1 MVVLIGRMAVVIMV
15 VVVVVVK
22 LVVSI
27 KPPTTTNTTGQN
39 KKNCTSQHNEIM
51 EGLSSQG
58 HSNNYLYDLY
68 HPTKIVEVVVVVVT
82 TLIGGAMILSL
93 WKYNI
98 CGRVAQLCYGWLLA
112 LVYLFP
118 VAIICSRHS

>member
-1 MVVLIGRMAVVIMV
+1 MLIGVMAVEIMV

-39 KKNCTSQHNEIM
+39 KKKNYTSQHNEIM
-51 EGLSSQG
+51 EGVSSQG

-82 TLIGGAMILSL
+82 TSIGGAMILSL
-93 WKYNI
+93 WKYI
-98 CGRVAQLCYGWLLA
+98 
-112 LVYLFP
+112 
-118 VAIICSRHS
+118 

>member
-1 MVVLIGRMAVVIMV
+1 
-15 VVVVVVK
+15 
-22 LVVSI
+22 
-27 KPPTTTNTTGQN
+27 
-39 KKNCTSQHNEIM
+39 M

-68 HPTKIVEVVVVVVT
+68 HSTKKVEVVVVVVT

-93 WKYNI
+93 WKYNLW
-98 CGRVAQLCYGWLLA
+98 GRVTRLCYGWLLA

-118 VAIICSRHS
+118 VAIICSRHSESDFFVHGPNIA